1 MQYKLRALDRKIQMN
16 KEKLTQVR
24 ERIMELG
31 GEPNRISTPPAL
43 EAASPKPGIAGDVS
57 IAKQKMEKR
66 SNMDSKGAIGHERP
80 ERVEDAQLGT
90 ESEQNQIQATEH
102 HPQGGKEVISAV
114 IVVQRALRVFRARRR
129 LAGLVR
135 QAYQRVLDL
144 ESNQYFYYNRHTRLS
159 QWETP
164 ALLRHRRF
172 SLDDAKSIAPAAPLP
187 TTSPSQGNPVSD
199 AAARTIQTLF
209 RRRVLRAFL
218 RDLKLGN
225 LEKVFDAGF
234 GTWYY
239 YNVRTQRSFWEN
251 VHHVRATAANSAIYH
266 RHFPA

>member
-31 GEPNRISTPPAL
+31 GEPNRIPTSPAL
-43 EAASPKPGIAGDVS
+43 EAASKQPGIAGDVS
-57 IAKQKMEKR
+57 IAKQKMEKS
-66 SNMDSKGAIGHERP
+66 SNMDSKDAIGHERP
-80 ERVEDAQLGT
+80 ERVENAQLGT
-90 ESEQNQIQATEH
+90 ESEQNQIRTTEI

-114 IVVQRALRVFRARRR
+114 IVVQGALRVYRARRR

-135 QAYQRVLDL
+135 QTYQRILDL

-172 SLDDAKSIAPAAPLP
+172 NLDDAKSIVPA
-187 TTSPSQGNPVSD
+187 TSPGQDNPMSD
-199 AAARTIQTLF
+199 AAARTIQSVF
-209 RRRVLRAFL
+209 RRRVLRVFL

-225 LEKVFDAGF
+225 LEKVFDASF